1 MEARMPSRVTLV
13 WIVIAAFSAV
23 ALPMLSH
30 AQTATGRPRTFPY
43 PIHESVLDN
52 GLKVV
57 VVPMDSPGIMAHYVV
72 VRAGSRNEVEPGL
85 SGFAHFFEHMMFRGT
100 ETYPPEK
107 YNDVL
112 KRLGADSNAFTTDD
126 WTAYHVVAASSALDT
141 VMAIEADRFMNL
153 KYTKEAFQK
162 EAGAVLGE
170 YNKNY
175 SVPIMSIFE
184 KLQDTA
190 YTKHTYKHTTM
201 GFLKDIE
208 DMPNQYDYSIEFF
221 KRWYRPDN
229 CVLVVT
235 GDVDPKAVAALA
247 KKHYGPWKR
256 GAAKLETPVEP
267 EQAGER
273 RAHLAWKNPT
283 LPYLVLGYHAPAFSP
298 ESREGAALE
307 VVSQAAFSE
316 ASPLYK
322 DLVLD
327 KQWVDQLFGGG
338 DANRDPNLFTILARV
353 KDPSKVAAVREA
365 IYATL
370 ERLGR
375 EPLPPERLAE
385 VKRRVRYGF
394 LQSLATPGSTART
407 VANFLQLTG
416 EASSIDRTYATIEAV
431 TAEDVRAAAAKTFRA
446 ANRTVITLSRE
457 GQDVAGAGDSVR
469 TVLLPSTTAPFVS
482 FRVAFDAGSVHDPAG
497 KEGLAAL
504 TAAMLSEGGTRK
516 RTYGELVDALYPLA
530 ASIGVQTD
538 KELAVVSGTVHRD
551 NLDAFYA
558 LFREV
563 LLEPRFDAV
572 DFERLKADQ
581 LNALTSVL
589 RAADDENLGKET
601 LGAAIYAGH
610 PYGRP
615 TIGTAKGIRA
625 ITLDDVK
632 AFWSSRYTRESA
644 TLGLSGGFGEAVV
657 ARAKAD
663 LAGLPSGAVAKAD
676 LPAPRV
682 PQGIEAT
689 IVTKS
694 TRAWAISIGFPIA
707 VTRSDDDFY
716 ALMVANSHLGE
727 HRTFNGVLMNKIRG
741 ERGINYGDYS
751 YVENFVQEG
760 GSTFPLANIPRR
772 QQLFSIW
779 IRPVAPQHAH
789 FSIRAAMR
797 ELDRLVKDGMTA
809 QQFEETRAFLLNY
822 SRLWTQTASR
832 RLGYELDGRFY
843 GRKSLVD
850 EVAERLP
857 KLTLEQ
863 VNAAI
868 RKHLA
873 SKGAYLAVVADEQGA
888 AAFVEALKSNAPSPI
903 SYATETKPEVLE
915 EDKAIAVYP
924 LAIEP
929 SKVRVVPASAMFEE

>member
-1 MEARMPSRVTLV
+1 MPARLPLL
-13 WIVIAAFSAV
+13 WIALALLPAFLFPLLA
-23 ALPMLSH
+23 H
-30 AQTATGRPRTFPY
+30 AQAAPAAKPKTFPY

-52 GLKVV
+52 GLRIV
-57 VVPMDSPGIMAHYVV
+57 VVPMDSPGILSHYLV

-100 ETYPPEK
+100 EKYSAEA

-126 WTAYHVVAASSALDT
+126 WTAYHVVAASSALET
-141 VMAIEADRFMNL
+141 IMEIEADRFMNL
-153 KYTKEAFQK
+153 KYSKEAFQK

-175 SVPIMSIFE
+175 SVPIMSLFE

-190 YTKHTYKHTTM
+190 YTTHTYKHTTM

-208 DMPNQYDYSIEFF
+208 DMPNQYDYSLKFF
-221 KRWYRPDN
+221 ARWYRPDN
-229 CVLVVT
+229 CVLVVA
-235 GDVDPKAVAALA
+235 GDADPKEVAALA

-256 GAAKLETPVEP
+256 GAAALETPVEP
-267 EQAGER
+267 EQTAER
-273 RAHLAWKNPT
+273 RAHLPWKNPT
-283 LPYLVLGYHAPAFSP
+283 LPYLLLGYHAPAFAPDSK
-298 ESREGAALE
+298 EIAALE

-327 KQWVDQLFGGG
+327 KQWVDQLFGGS
-338 DANRDPNLFTILARV
+338 DANRDPNLFTVLARV
-353 KDPSKVAAVREA
+353 KDPARVEAVREA

-375 EPLPPERLAE
+375 EPIAAERLGE
-385 VKRRVRYGF
+385 VKRRLRYGF
-394 LQSLATPGSTART
+394 LQALATPGSTART
-407 VANFLQLTG
+407 VSSFLQLTG
-416 EASSIDRTYATIEAV
+416 EASSIDRSYATIEAI
-431 TAEDVRAAAAKTFRA
+431 TPEDVRAAAAKCFRA
-446 ANRTVITLSRE
+446 SNRTVVTLSRE
-457 GQDVAGAGDSVR
+457 GQEIGGGADAVKSI
-469 TVLLPSTTAPFVS
+469 LLPSATNPFVS
-482 FRVAFDAGSVHDPAG
+482 FRVAFDAGSTRDPAG

-504 TAAMLSEGGTRK
+504 TAAMLSEGGTR
-516 RTYGELVDALYPLA
+516 RRSYAELVDALYPLA

-538 KELAVVSGTVHRD
+538 KELAVVVGTVHRD
-551 NLDAFYA
+551 NLDAFYT

-563 LLEPRFDAV
+563 LLEPRFDEA
-572 DFERLKADQ
+572 DFERQKADQ

-601 LGAAIYAGH
+601 LGAAMYAGH

-615 TIGTAKGIRA
+615 TLGTAAGIRS

-632 AFWSSRYTRESA
+632 AFWAAHYTRESA
-644 TLGLSGGFGEAVV
+644 TLGLSGGFGEAFV
-657 ARAKAD
+657 ARVRAD
-663 LAGLPSGAVAKAD
+663 LGGLPSGVPAKLE
-676 LPAPRV
+676 LPTPRS
-682 PQGIEAT
+682 PQGIETT
-689 IVTKS
+689 IVTKP

-707 VTRSDDDFY
+707 VTRADDDFY
-716 ALMVANSHLGE
+716 ALMVANSFLGE
-727 HRTFNGVLMNKIRG
+727 HRTFNGVLMNEIRG

-772 QQLFSIW
+772 QQFFSIW
-779 IRPVAPQHAH
+779 IRPVAAQHAH

-797 ELDRLVKDGMTA
+797 ALDTLVKDGMTA
-809 QQFEETRAFLLNY
+809 RQFEETRAFLLSY
-822 SRLWTQTASR
+822 SKLWTQTASR

-850 EVAERLP
+850 EVSERLP

-868 RKHLA
+868 RRHLA
-873 SKGAYLAVVADEQGA
+873 AKGAYLAVVADDQGA
-888 AAFVEALKSNAPSPI
+888 AAFAEALKSNAPSPI
-903 SYATETKPEVLE
+903 TYTTETKPEVLKADE
-915 EDKAIAVYP
+915 AIAAYK
-924 LAIEP
+924 LAIDP
-929 SKVRVVPASAMFEE
+929 AKLRVVPASAMFEK

>member
-1 MEARMPSRVTLV
+1 MPARLPLV
-13 WIVIAAFSAV
+13 WILLAALPALV
-23 ALPMLSH
+23 LPMLAH
-30 AQTATGRPRTFPY
+30 AQTTSGRPRTFPY

-57 VVPMDSPGIMAHYVV
+57 VVPMDSPGIMAHYLA

-100 ETYPPEK
+100 EKYPADK

-126 WTAYHVVAASSALDT
+126 WTAYHVVAASSALET
-141 VMAIEADRFMNL
+141 VMEIESDRFMNL
-153 KYTKEAFQK
+153 RYTKEAFQK

-175 SVPIMSIFE
+175 SVPIMSLFE

-201 GFLKDIE
+201 GFLRDIE
-208 DMPNQYDYSIEFF
+208 DMPNQYDYSLNFF
-221 KRWYRPDN
+221 DRWYRPDN
-229 CVLVVT
+229 CVLVVA
-235 GDVDPKAVAALA
+235 GDVDPQAVVALA
-247 KKHYGPWKR
+247 RRYYGPWKK
-256 GAAKLETPVEP
+256 GAAKLETPKEP

-273 RAHLAWKNPT
+273 RAHLSWKNPT

-298 ESREGAALE
+298 ESREAAALE

-316 ASPLYK
+316 ASPLFK

-327 KQWVDQLFGGG
+327 KAWVDQVFGGAE
-338 DANRDPNLFTILARV
+338 ANRDPNLFTILARV
-353 KDPSKVAAVREA
+353 KDPSKVEAVREA

-375 EPLPPERLAE
+375 EPLPAEKLAD
-385 VKRRVRYGF
+385 VKRRLRYGF

-407 VANFLQLTG
+407 VANFMQLTG
-416 EASSIDRTYATIEAV
+416 DASSIDRTYATIEAV
-431 TAEDVRAAAAKTFRA
+431 TAEDVRVAAEKVFRA
-446 ANRTVITLSRE
+446 ANRTVITLSKE
-457 GQDVAGAGDSVR
+457 GQEIGGSGAAVKS
-469 TVLLPSTTAPFVS
+469 VLLPSATSPFVS
-482 FRVAFDAGSVHDPAG
+482 FRVVFEAGSIHDPKG

-504 TAAMLSEGGTRK
+504 TAAMLSEGGTR
-516 RTYGELVDALYPLA
+516 RRSYSELVAALYPLA
-530 ASIGVQTD
+530 ASIGVQAD
-538 KELAVVSGTVHRD
+538 KETAVVVGTVHRD

-563 LLEPRFDAV
+563 LLEPRFDAA

-601 LGAAIYAGH
+601 LGAAMYPGH

-615 TIGTAKGIRA
+615 TIGTASGIRA

-632 AFWSSRYTRESA
+632 AFWAARYTRESA
-644 TLGLSGGFGEAVV
+644 TLGLSGGFGEAFPDRV
-657 ARAKAD
+657 KAD
-663 LAGLPSGAVAKAD
+663 LAGLPSGTVPKVE
-676 LPAPRV
+676 LPAPRA

-689 IVTKS
+689 IVTKP
-694 TRAWAISIGFPIA
+694 TRAWAISIGFPIG
-707 VTRSDDDFY
+707 VTRADDDFY
-716 ALMVANSHLGE
+716 ALMVANSYLGE

-760 GSTFPLANIPRR
+760 GSTFPLPNIARR
-772 QQLFSIW
+772 QQFFSIW

-797 ELDRLVKDGMTA
+797 ELDRLVKDGMTPA
-809 QQFEETRAFLLNY
+809 QFEETRAFLLSY
-822 SRLWTQTASR
+822 SKLWTQTASR

-857 KLTLEQ
+857 KLTVDQ
-863 VNAAI
+863 VNAAV
-868 RKHLA
+868 RRHLA
-873 SKGAYLAVVADEQGA
+873 SKGAYLAVVADEKGA
-888 AAFVEALKSNAPSPI
+888 AAFADALKSGAPSPI
-903 SYATETKPEVLE
+903 TYATETKPEVLK
-915 EDKAIAVYP
+915 EDEAIATYP
-924 LAIEP
+924 LAIDP
-929 SKVRVVPASAMFEE
+929 AKVRVVPAAEMFER